1 MDVFDCKVMQEL
13 TDPELALCRKD
24 KVKAVELKGH
34 GNACFSKREFG
45 EALGYYS
52 QVCVH
57 LLIWNMR
64 VAFSLWLV
72 EII

>member
-1 MDVFDCKVMQEL
+1 MAVSDCKVMQQL

-24 KVKAVELKGH
+24 KVKAVELKGL
-34 GNACFSKREFG
+34 GNACFSRREFG
-45 EALGYYS
+45 EALRYYS

-57 LLIWNMR
+57 LLIWNMLIE
-64 VAFSLWLV
+64 FSLWLV